1 MTVKTSNYLKFLTSF
16 VTIFLLSIIY
26 FSENSNAEENS
37 YVEENI
43 THTVIE
49 VDLDNN
55 LSLNPLNDT
64 LIEPF
69 NGYTVIE
76 VDKPIKHQGYLSN
89 KVLNDMKDRQSKQM
103 AILDIIEA
111 AAIPTGGGVSIA
123 VAKAFNSG
131 PTKLAEAALTG
142 DHAYVVTVYA
152 SGVAPSLSVITY
164 IYYTKQTLR
173 FVYQP

>member
-16 VTIFLLSIIY
+16 VTIFLLSVIY

-49 VDLDNN
+49 VDLD
-55 LSLNPLNDT
+55 DT

-69 NGYTVIE
+69 GYAEIE
-76 VDKPIKHQGYLSN
+76 VDKPIKHQGYLGN

-123 VAKAFNSG
+123 VAKAFNAG

-152 SGVAPSLSVITY
+152 NGVPNSLSVITY

-173 FVYQP
+173 FVYKP